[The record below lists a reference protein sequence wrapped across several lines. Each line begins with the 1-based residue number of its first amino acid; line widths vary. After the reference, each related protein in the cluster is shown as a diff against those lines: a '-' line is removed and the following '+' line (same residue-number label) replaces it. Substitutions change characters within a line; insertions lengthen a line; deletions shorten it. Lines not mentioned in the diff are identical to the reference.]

1 MSKVKFG
8 AVEENIYCEKRGS
21 ALRFVVQVS
30 PLPRVKRTVDFD
42 EFEVGLAWARQER
55 INLLVTK
62 GAKPPVTAAYNR
74 PSTAVQRI
82 PQSSAPAQFFP
93 GDIRIQDMLDSY
105 SQHRLAQLAGSTPE
119 ASRLKNLG
127 AWFGHLTLGQLPP
140 SILEDWQNKRLAG
153 LLGSGRVRKTDMTKH
168 QRHYRKN
175 RAAPTTSALAPEQIT
190 GVSAQTVRHELVLLR
205 RTITAYFREKQLN
218 HVHGAWL
225 NSLFV
230 MTMPLP
236 ERPAPRETRLHD
248 DPLAEVLRELGNRD
262 HQCYLLMAIATTLR
276 RSELCSLRWEDVD
289 FDKKEVKLRKP
300 GHCLKKSKVKPRS
313 VPLMPAAIEVLRRL
327 GPKKSGQIF
336 RMTPG
341 GYSQAWRRAADR
353 AGCQDVRLHDMRREG
368 ISRLI
373 EIVEAPLQ
381 TVMLFTGHSD
391 VSVLQRHY
399 AKPRVDIVVETLSQ
413 REGADRLLAPALLS
427 AA

>member
-8 AVEENIYCEKRGS
+8 AVEKNIYCEKRGN

-30 PLPRVKRTVDFD
+30 PLPKVRRTVDFE
-42 EFEVGLAWARQER
+42 EFELGLAWARQQR
-55 INLLVTK
+55 VNLLAEK
-62 GAKPPVTAAYNR
+62 GAQPSIASVRTR
-74 PSTAVQRI
+74 PQTAVQVI
-82 PQSSAPAQFFP
+82 PQLSEPAQLLP
-93 GDIRIQDMLDSY
+93 GDILIQDMLDSY
-105 SQHRLAQLAGSTPE
+105 SQHRLAQLAGSTAE

-127 AWFGHLTLGQLPP
+127 TWFGHLTLGQLPP
-140 SILEDWQNKRLAG
+140 SVLEDWQSKRLAG
-153 LLGSGRVRKTDMTKH
+153 LLGSGRVRKIDMTKH

-175 RAAPTTSALAPEQIT
+175 HAAPEAAPGAPEQIA

-205 RTITAYFREKQLN
+205 RSITAYFREKQLN
-218 HVHGAWL
+218 HLHGAWL

-236 ERPAPRETRLHD
+236 KRPEPRETRLSD
-248 DPLAEVLRELGNRD
+248 DWLGNVLRELGDRD
-262 HQCYLLMAIATTLR
+262 HQCYVLMAIVTTLR

-289 FDKKEVKLRKP
+289 FGRKEVKLREP
-300 GHCLKKSKVKPRS
+300 GHYLKSKVKARS
-313 VPLMPAAIEVLRRL
+313 VPLMPAAIDVLQRL
-327 GPKKSGQIF
+327 GPRKTGKIF
-336 RMTPG
+336 SMTPG

-353 AGCQDVRLHDMRREG
+353 AGCHDVRLHDMRREG

-381 TVMLFTGHSD
+381 TVMLFSGHSD
-391 VSVLQRHY
+391 VGVLQRHY
-399 AKPRVDIVVETLSQ
+399 AKPRVDIIVDTLSQ

>member
-8 AVEENIYCEKRGS
+8 AVEKNIYCEKRRN

-30 PLPRVKRTVDFD
+30 PLPKVQCTVDFE
-42 EFEVGLAWARQER
+42 EFELGLCWARQQR
-55 INLLVTK
+55 VNLLAEK
-62 GAKPPVTAAYNR
+62 GAQPSIASGRARPQTAAQ
-74 PSTAVQRI
+74 VI
-82 PQSSAPAQFFP
+82 PQLSEPAHFP
-93 GDIRIQDMLDSY
+93 PCDILIQDMLDSY
-105 SQHRLAQLAGSTPE
+105 SQHRLAQLAGSAAE

-140 SILEDWQNKRLAG
+140 SVIEDWQNKRLSG
-153 LLGSGRVRKTDMTKH
+153 LLGSGRVRKTKMTKH

-175 RAAPTTSALAPEQIT
+175 HAASAVVPLEPAKIA

-236 ERPAPRETRLHD
+236 ERPAPRETRLED

-289 FDKKEVKLRKP
+289 FVKKEVKLRKL
-300 GHCLKKSKVKPRS
+300 GHCLKKSKVKSRS
-313 VPLMPAAIEVLRRL
+313 VPLMPAAIEVLKRL
-327 GPKKSGQIF
+327 GPKKSGRIF
-336 RMTPG
+336 GMTPG

-353 AGCQDVRLHDMRREG
+353 AGCHEVRLHDMRREG

-381 TVMLFTGHSD
+381 TVMLFSGHSD
-391 VSVLQRHY
+391 VGVLQRHY
-399 AKPRVDIVVETLSQ
+399 AKPRVDIIVDTLSQ
-413 REGADRLLAPALLS
+413 RGGADRLLVPALLP
-427 AA
+427 AT